1 MQSQR
6 IGVADDGEVG
16 GIFAAGLEAS
26 AGVTQA
32 DTDRMIVRAR
42 QD

>member
-16 GIFAAGLEAS
+16 GIFAAGPRPR
-26 AGVTQA
+26 AGATQA
-32 DTDRMIVRAR
+32 DADRMIVGAR